1 VHIDEAELV
10 GLARRVGT
18 VIELAAG
25 MGEFVP
31 SGAPLARFHDGA
43 GEADAAR
50 VRELV
55 VLGPERT
62 HEEDPPYG
70 IRKLVDI
77 AERSCAEPF
86 DDPTTTVM
94 ALHRIHDCLRLLA
107 TRDIHDGH
115 HHGAEGELRL
125 VVPVLDCAGSP
136 QVARRLRAAL
146 VDLADVAPPERRP
159 PLERQMRLLDAAVRR
174 RYEDDE
180 EVRAMLVPDR
190 EGIGAGADVDVRT

>member
-1 VHIDEAELV
+1 
-10 GLARRVGT
+10 
-18 VIELAAG
+18 
-25 MGEFVP
+25 M
-31 SGAPLARFHDGA
+31 
-43 GEADAAR
+43 
-50 VRELV
+50 
-55 VLGPERT
+55 LGPERT

-125 VVPVLDCAGSP
+125 VVPVLDWHCFVRLAFDEIRLAGTGSP

-180 EVRAMLVPDR
+180 DVRAMLVPDR